1 MLWHMH
7 QPHYEDAASGEFALP
22 WVRLHSAKDY
32 VDMVE
37 RVAEHPGLRL
47 TFNLVP
53 SFLEQVD
60 AYLAGATD
68 AFERLARLDSDSWSP
83 SQKRFALRHF
93 FSLNPRLE

>member
-37 RVAEHPGLRL
+37 RVAEHPGLKL
-47 TFNLVP
+47 TGHGIRP
-53 SFLEQVD
+53 EEGSAMD
-60 AYLAGATD
+60 AMRQGVKLWRGT
-68 AFERLARLDSDSWSP
+68 R
-83 SQKRFALRHF
+83 
-93 FSLNPRLE
+93 